1 MLLDQIAQGDE
12 AAFGLLFHAYLP
24 TLQPFLLKLTHS
36 LADTEEV
43 LQETFVR
50 LWMGRDKLTDVQN
63 LNAWVFTVAS
73 NECYKYLRRKNLRRD
88 GLSALGLH
96 DEDDSTLHTV
106 HFHEV
111 SRLVAEAVR
120 LLPNQRRRIYRM
132 SREEGL
138 RIPEI
143 AEALRLSP
151 NTVKNVLVTSLRFIR
166 QYLEA
171 HGHPL

>member
-1 MLLDQIAQGDE
+1 VLLEQIAQGDE
-12 AAFGLLFHAYLP
+12 AAFGLLFHAYFP
-24 TLQPFLLKLTHS
+24 TLRPFLLKLTLS
-36 LADTEEV
+36 AADTEEV

-50 LWMGRDKLTDVQN
+50 LWMGRDKLADVQN

-88 GLSALGLH
+88 GLSSLGLH
-96 DEDDSTLHTV
+96 EDDQTTLDTV

-111 SRLVAEAVR
+111 SRLIAEAVR
-120 LLPNQRRRIYRM
+120 LLPTQRRRIYRM
-132 SREEGL
+132 SRDEGL
-138 RIPEI
+138 KIPEI
-143 AEALRLSP
+143 ATALHLSP

>member
-1 MLLDQIAQGDE
+1 MLLDQIAHGDE
-12 AAFGLLFHAYLP
+12 TAFGILFHAYLP

-36 LADTEEV
+36 AADTEEV

-50 LWMGRDKLTDVQN
+50 LWMARDKLVDVQN

-73 NECYKYLRRKNLRRD
+73 NECYKYLRRKNLRRE
-88 GLSALGLH
+88 GLH
-96 DEDDSTLHTV
+96 ALDAHGDEQTTLHTI

-111 SRLVAEAVR
+111 NRLIGEAVR
-120 LLPNQRRRIYRM
+120 LLPAQRRRIYKM
-132 SREEGL
+132 SRDEGL

-143 AEALRLSP
+143 ADALHLSP